1 VLRVEVAIVGAG
13 IAGASAAARIAP
25 HRSVCLL
32 EREAQPGTH
41 ASGRSATM
49 FATAYGNR
57 LVRRLAL
64 ASNAFLANSRHPG
77 GSLLHPR
84 GMLHVASPGQ
94 EALLANFAAE
104 TGLPP
109 LAADDVLALVPILR
123 PQAVIGGVLDH
134 AAAAIDDH
142 RFLQLCLRSLK
153 ESGGTLWCNAEV
165 IGIEPVGDGYR
176 LATAAGPVEAGL
188 VVNAAGAWADEL
200 AKRAGVPPLGL
211 KALRRTAVTVDP
223 PPGWDLSGWPMAIDI
238 AETWYFKPEGGRLLL
253 SPADATEVPP
263 HDVQAEEWD
272 VAVAADRYA
281 RLTGHEPRRI
291 HHRWAGLRSFVPDH
305 SPVVGCLPGHD
316 RFLWLAGQ
324 GGTGFMTAP
333 ALAEIAC
340 ALITDREL
348 PDELRAMLAEL
359 SPARTAAVAS

>member
-1 VLRVEVAIVGAG
+1 MLRVEVAVVGGG

-32 EREAQPGTH
+32 EREAQPGSH

-49 FATAYGNR
+49 FATTYGNQ

-64 ASNAFLANSRHPG
+64 ASHAFLADAGHPG
-77 GSLLHPR
+77 GPLLHPR
-84 GMLHVASPGQ
+84 GMLHVASPSQ
-94 EALLANFAAE
+94 EALLAAFADQ
-104 TGLPP
+104 TGLAV
-109 LAADDVLALVPILR
+109 LAAGDVLDLVPILR
-123 PQAVIGGVLDH
+123 PEAVIGGVLDH

-153 ESGGTLWCNAEV
+153 AAGGTLRCNAEV
-165 IGIEPVGDGYR
+165 IGIEPTGSGYR
-176 LATAAGPVEAGL
+176 LVTSAGPVEADL

-200 AKRAGVPPLGL
+200 ARLAGVPSLGL

-223 PPGWDLSGWPMAIDI
+223 PPGSDPSGWPMAIDI

-272 VAVAADRYA
+272 VAVAIDRYA
-281 RLTGHEPRRI
+281 CLTGHEPGRI
-291 HHRWAGLRSFVPDH
+291 HHRWAGLRSFVSDH

-324 GGTGFMTAP
+324 GGAGFMTAP
-333 ALAEIAC
+333 ALAEVAA
-340 ALITDREL
+340 ALVTGRDL
-348 PDELRAMLAEL
+348 TDELRVLLAEL
-359 SPARTAAVAS
+359 SPARLATFVG